1 MISFFSVMIHV
12 TSIIAMVVTLI
23 FYVDILLGNKNIFS
37 EQVYTSCSAQLKTC
51 KVTSLVF
58 AVAYWFCVSGLSK
71 KECLEGYAA
80 LSKICLRFGY
90 IWIVFA
96 VLNIALSIVMAI
108 VKKNSEAMTTMGELR
123 TSCFWMGIIF
133 LVISFVLKVG

>member
-12 TSIIAMVVTLI
+12 TSIIAMVVTLV
-23 FYVDILLGNKNIFS
+23 FYAGILLSNKNIS
-37 EQVYTSCSAQLKTC
+37 SGQVYTACSAQLKTC
-51 KVTSLVF
+51 KVTSVVF
-58 AVAYWFCVSGLSK
+58 AVVYWFCVSGLSK

-80 LSKICLRFGY
+80 LSKVCSRFGC

-96 VLNIALSIVMAI
+96 IVNIALSIVMAI
-108 VKKNSEAMTTMGELR
+108 AKKDSEAMTTMGKLR

-133 LVISFVLKVG
+133 LIFAFVLKVG

>member
-1 MISFFSVMIHV
+1 MISFFSVMIHI

-23 FYVDILLGNKNIFS
+23 FYAGILFSNKNIS
-37 EQVYTSCSAQLKTC
+37 SGQVYASCSTQMKTC
-51 KVTSLVF
+51 KVTSIVF
-58 AVAYWFCVSGLSK
+58 AVVYWFCVSGLSK

-80 LSKICLRFGY
+80 LSKVCSRVGC

-96 VLNIALSIVMAI
+96 VANIVLSIFTAI
-108 VKKNSEAMTTMGELR
+108 AKKDSEAMTTMGELR
-123 TSCFWMGIIF
+123 SSCFLMGIIF

>member
-23 FYVDILLGNKNIFS
+23 FYGGILISNKNIS
-37 EQVYTSCSAQLKTC
+37 SGQVYASCSVQLKTC
-51 KVTSLVF
+51 KVSSIVF
-58 AVAYWFCVSGLSK
+58 AVVYWFCVSGLTK

-80 LSKICLRFGY
+80 LSKICSRFGC
-90 IWIVFA
+90 IWIIFA

-108 VKKNSEAMTTMGELR
+108 AKKDSEAMATMGKLR
-123 TSCFWMGIIF
+123 TSCIWMGVIF